1 MGASRVTL
9 AFGWV
14 ASFFRRVV
22 LRLAFIL
29 LKVTAALAAATGV
42 NGVAQTASSIAALRL
57 PRCGRRIEFLL
68 LATRFEGSR
77 RRRPPWLLQRVPKLP
92 PARVP
97 TAAAL
102 GKTGREV
109 LAGTCFRRGLGD
121 GKYWWMIGIRDETRF
136 TKQCNKRKKVDT
148 PFSRALLWL
157 IASNRSS
164 IGHHSCSAA
173 PRCRNG

>member
-9 AFGWV
+9 AFGAA
-14 ASFFRRVV
+14 ASFFLLVV
-22 LRLAFIL
+22 LRFAFIL

-102 GKTGREV
+102 GKTGPGSRGC
-109 LAGTCFRRGLGD
+109 GTRRGLFGSEHL
-121 GKYWWMIGIRDETRF
+121 WMIIGLGETTDKTRQNVANSQKF
-136 TKQCNKRKKVDT
+136 D
-148 PFSRALLWL
+148 ALCV
-157 IASNRSS
+157 AC
-164 IGHHSCSAA
+164 G
-173 PRCRNG
+173 